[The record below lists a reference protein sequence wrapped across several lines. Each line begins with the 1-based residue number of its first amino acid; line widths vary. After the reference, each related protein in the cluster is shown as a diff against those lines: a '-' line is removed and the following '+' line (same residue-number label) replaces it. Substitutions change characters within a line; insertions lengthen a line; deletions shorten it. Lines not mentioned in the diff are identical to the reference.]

1 MQRLIALN
9 YQTNTVAY
17 KFGNYLP
24 QAKPLVC
31 KEYADE

>member
-1 MQRLIALN
+1 MQRLISLN
-9 YQTNTVAY
+9 YITKAVAY

-31 KEYADE
+31 KEYANE